1 MPPPLNPPLN
11 SPLNPP
17 LNPPLN
23 APSQPSPQHPFAHI
37 VGQKELTFDQFYGMV
52 SKLDAMAEENQGEIV
67 DDGEE
72 DDEDEEDEEEDE
84 EDLREIAQ
92 TLFDELRGKAKTVT
106 TTAISQM
113 PDVIDLIEDGLLNKE
128 ELADLIQDINQGK
141 KDLNFEQFY
150 KVVSAIDAIA
160 DQAVRSFPTPLI
172 PTPHCIIP
180 PGLTF
185 PNKYVYSTAITYM
198 HAILLSHHTDR
209 MPTTKK
215 PCEKLPWS
223 SLMNYEGPKTRYP

>member
-1 MPPPLNPPLN
+1 
-11 SPLNPP
+11 
-17 LNPPLN
+17 
-23 APSQPSPQHPFAHI
+23 
-37 VGQKELTFDQFYGMV
+37 MV

-67 DDGEE
+67 DVGEDDDEE

-160 DQAVRSFPTPLI
+160 DQAVRSSPIPLI
-172 PTPHCIIP
+172 PTTHLIIP

-198 HAILLSHHTDR
+198 HAILLLHAILLSHHTDR

-223 SLMNYEGPKTRYP
+223 SLMNYEGPKTRYR